1 MLTDNQT
8 TLDIKEASDAG
19 VADLVISDIRSID
32 TINNPDE
39 WQVDVKIFNL
49 TENVTLWFHVE
60 NTVGFMDKMF
70 IGIVAMCL
78 LNFPLN
84 HH

>member
-32 TINNPDE
+32 TINRPDE

-60 NTVGFMDKMF
+60 NAVGFMDKMF
-70 IGIVAMCL
+70 IGIVAKCL
-78 LNFPLN
+78 
-84 HH
+84 

>member
-60 NTVGFMDKMF
+60 NAVGFMDKMF
-70 IGIVAMCL
+70 IGIVAKCL
-78 LNFPLN
+78 
-84 HH
+84 